1 MAKTP
6 KAARKIRIC
15 FVFQGRLKGL
25 QVAFIEM
32 GWKGETNVDN
42 DPKGSKTRCD
52 SHDLATLARSD
63 CSKEFHGTKQ
73 GFRGCKGVV
82 WYFVNLELSE
92 NVRTDAQNA
101 NRGEGSFS

>member
-52 SHDLATLARSD
+52 SHDLAMLARSD
-63 CSKEFHGTKQ
+63 CLKEFCGTKQ
-73 GFRGCKGVV
+73 GFRGPRDVALH
-82 WYFVNLELSE
+82 FVNLGLDGNWE
-92 NVRTDAQNA
+92 RAQI
-101 NRGEGSFS
+101 G